1 MMLWQIIALWILVP
15 LALFFA
21 FRCLILVLMQ
31 AAGPAAMQ
39 HIMNPGPSQAWIKQQ
54 QQSYRSFNTKPAQKP
69 VSPPVIIS
77 QSHLTRRQSAYYQQ
91 FAKKQDYS

>member
-1 MMLWQIIALWILVP
+1 MMFWQIIALWILVP

-31 AAGPAAMQ
+31 AAGPRAIQ
-39 HIMNPGPSQAWIKQQ
+39 QIMNPGSSQAWIKQQ
-54 QQSYRSFNTKPAQKP
+54 QQSYQSFNTTPVQKP
-69 VSPPVIIS
+69 VSPLVIIS

-91 FAKKQDYS
+91 FSKKQDYS